1 MSILYWTVWLVL
13 GTTLAVLVY
22 IALARELPVPDFVLR
37 RVEARLAEANLVVK
51 FGRARLDPTGKILLE
66 DVQLRFK
73 QFDEPLLTSR
83 LVFVRRS
90 FWSILAG
97 WPVPDEIRLEGAA
110 LQLPAM
116 LSPSGITE
124 PLVGDLAVVLRHDEN
139 TWRVDQLA
147 GRIGALTIT
156 AQGQINSPPRAPG
169 APPPS
174 LGEIAARFLKI
185 GRRLVLEVHQFD
197 AFDEPSL
204 AVQLDSPAGIGNTAA
219 FLFTARGAREPWG
232 QPLTLGPLAVT
243 ATVRLDGP
251 GERTVRLHAAVRDAT
266 NRDEGKTGAAAHR
279 HEFAVDNLRAIVSAQ
294 FRPENFS
301 ARPVEAFVAAGRV
314 TADGESALAP
324 FLHADLTRWP
334 EVREIRASLAT
345 QINGEFLAAEVEAKL
360 KEQSARIRAEG
371 RAAPDVINR
380 VLARHTPRAAPFF
393 VFGDPVTFT
402 AEAVLAPGW
411 HFDRL
416 TSRVASGRLDSRGVK
431 ISSAR
436 GRIDI
441 TGMNFLAYNARVET
455 ADNDEARG
463 SYWMNFRTT
472 DYRMLLTGHLRPPN
486 ISGWFHGDWWTS
498 FWNEHFAFPVAPPEA
513 NVDVQGRWRDATRTD
528 FFGQAEVRSAS
539 VWGGDFER
547 VDALVFL
554 RPLYTDVISFNGT
567 RAGAQRL
574 SGRLKRFADGN
585 ARETRRLEFDLDGS
599 LDPKIYGRMLPGKA
613 DELLST
619 MQFSSFPQLHAEGAI
634 EGQSPGVT
642 PNLTFNGR
650 TDGGMK
656 YYGFPLESAKVTGSI
671 AGNEIRLED
680 IQVTVANGKA
690 SGKAVLS
697 GPPES
702 RQLGFDLYLNGA
714 DLTRMI
720 RATEEYQAHRTGQKA
735 ASITDSKF
743 LKRATGGRLDVAM
756 SAQGSPGVLASFAG
770 SGNAS
775 LTGAELGEIQLFG
788 LLSQVLS
795 GLSLNFS
802 SLKLDAARTS
812 FRLVDGRLR
821 FPDLRITGPTAV
833 IDATGDFAIAAGTLD
848 FTAKLRPYEEN
859 RNLLTATINTLIKPI
874 TSILELKLT
883 GPLTKPDWSIVVGSS
898 APHPPASPVVDK
910 APEPAAPP
918 KQE

>member
-1 MSILYWTVWLVL
+1 MSILYWSAWLVL

-37 RVEARLAEANLVVK
+37 RVEARLAEANLAVK
-51 FGRARLDPTGKILLE
+51 FGRARLDPTGKILFE

-83 LVFVRRS
+83 LVFIRRS

-116 LSPSGITE
+116 LSPSGTTE
-124 PLVGDLAVVLRHDEN
+124 PLVRDLAVVLRHDEK
-139 TWRVDQLA
+139 TWQIDQLA
-147 GRIGALTIT
+147 GRIGALTVT
-156 AQGQINSPPRAPG
+156 AQGEINPPRKPG
-169 APPPS
+169 AQPLS
-174 LGEIAARFLKI
+174 LEEIATRFLKV

-197 AFDEPSL
+197 AFDEPAL
-204 AVQLDSPAGIGNTAA
+204 AVRLDSPAGIGNTAS
-219 FLFTARGAREPWG
+219 FLFTAQGARQPWG
-232 QPLTLGPLAVT
+232 QPLTLGPLAITGT
-243 ATVRLDGP
+243 ARLDGP
-251 GERTVRLHAAVRDAT
+251 GERIVRLHAAVHDAT
-266 NRDEGKTGAAAHR
+266 NRDEEKSPGAVSR
-279 HEFAVDNLRAIVSAQ
+279 PEITVENLRAIISAQ
-294 FRPENFS
+294 FRPDNFS

-314 TADGESALAP
+314 TADGESAMAP
-324 FLHADLTRWP
+324 FLRADLTKWP
-334 EVREIRASLAT
+334 EVRELDASLAT
-345 QINGEFLAAEVEAKL
+345 QIDGEFLAAEVEARL

-371 RAAPDVINR
+371 RAAPEVINR

-393 VFGDPVTFT
+393 VFGDPVAFT
-402 AEAVLAPGW
+402 ADAELAPGW
-411 HFDRL
+411 HFARL
-416 TSRVASGRLDSRGVK
+416 TSRVSSGRLDSRGVK

-441 TGMNFLAYNARVET
+441 TGMNFLAYDARVET
-455 ADNDEARG
+455 ADDDEARG

-498 FWNEHFAFPVAPPEA
+498 FWNEHFTFPVAPPEA
-513 NVDVQGRWRDATRTD
+513 DVDVQGRWRDPTRTD
-528 FFGQAEVRSAS
+528 FFGQAEARSAD

-574 SGRLKRFADGN
+574 RGHLKRFADGT
-585 ARETRRLEFDLDGS
+585 ARETRRLEFNLDGS
-599 LDPKIYGRMLPGKA
+599 LDPKIYGLMLPGKA
-613 DELLST
+613 DDLLAT

-634 EGQSPGVT
+634 EGNWPGAT
-642 PNLTFNGR
+642 PNIAFNGR

-671 AGNEIRLED
+671 TGNDIRLED
-680 IQVTVANGKA
+680 IQVAVANGKA
-690 SGKAVLS
+690 SGKVVLS

-702 RQLGFDLYLNGA
+702 RSLGFDLYLNGA

-735 ASITDSKF
+735 ATITDSKF

-756 SAQGSPGVLASFAG
+756 SAQGSPGVLVSFSG

-788 LLSQVLS
+788 LLSQALS

-812 FRLVDGRLR
+812 FRLTDGRLW

-833 IDATGDFAIAAGTLD
+833 IDATGGFAIAAGTLD

-883 GPLTKPDWSIVVGSS
+883 GPLAKPDWSIVVGSS
-898 APHPPASPVVDK
+898 APHPPAPVVDK
-910 APEPAAPP
+910 AAEPVAPP
-918 KQE
+918 K